1 MGFAHMGPK
10 VKHIKTKFY
19 ICSLRA
25 YTKNVLTEFLYK
37 SKQT

>member
-1 MGFAHMGPK
+1 MGFAHMGPE
-10 VKHIKTKFY
+10 VKKNQNKFY